1 MTTTNANQPT
11 IQDQDHLMEHLCN
24 TNDGAAAFEE
34 GEIALSV
41 LIDAHANG
49 FIEVIDGH
57 VEYQAGR
64 IVATSGEISLAIT
77 EAGIKDLD
85 R

>member
-1 MTTTNANQPT
+1 MTELA
-11 IQDQDHLMEHLCN
+11 N
-24 TNDGAAAFEE
+24 TNDGSCGFED
-34 GEIALSV
+34 GEISLSV

-49 FIEVIDGH
+49 FVEVIDGA

-64 IVATSGEISLAIT
+64 IVSASGELCLALT

>member
-1 MTTTNANQPT
+1 MT
-11 IQDQDHLMEHLCN
+11 ELCN
-24 TNDGAAAFEE
+24 TNDGACGFEA
-34 GEIALSV
+34 GEVALQV

-49 FIEVIDGH
+49 FVEVIEGK

-64 IVATSGEISLAIT
+64 IVSAEGELVLSIT
-77 EAGIKDLD
+77 EAGLKDLD